1 MAYSQSHRYNA
12 RPAQKT
18 SEQKDESST
27 MSAKSASKHQ
37 TMADK
42 ADIHELYELS
52 VQNVEN
58 EVEFMQATFTSLTGR
73 TGYLFREDFCGTASA
88 SCQWV
93 RQGKDFQA
101 IGVDIEPSVLEW
113 GRNNRLSKLDSED
126 QARVSLIESD
136 VMTVETPKVDLLAAF
151 NFSFFIFDTR
161 DSLRAYFE
169 KVYDAIKDDGVFFCD
184 MFGGPEAQEETKEK
198 TKHKKHGFSY
208 IWHQA
213 TFHPITNFIRCHIHF
228 KFKDGSKIK
237 KAFTYEWRL
246 WSAPEIRELLL
257 EAGFKKATV
266 YWEGEDEDG
275 DGNGEFAPDEKGVAD
290 LAWIAYIVAEKS
302 YYY

>member
-1 MAYSQSHRYNA
+1 
-12 RPAQKT
+12 
-18 SEQKDESST
+18 

-52 VQNVEN
+52 VQNVEH
-58 EVEFMQATFTSLTGR
+58 EIEFLQVTFKSLTGR
-73 TGYLFREDFCGTASA
+73 TAYLFREDFCGTASA

-93 RQGKDFQA
+93 RQGSDFQA

-113 GRNNRLSKLDSED
+113 GRLNRIAKLDSEN
-126 QARVSLIESD
+126 QARVSLIEAD
-136 VMTVETPKVDLLAAF
+136 VLTVETPKVDLLAAF

-161 DSLRAYFE
+161 NSLRTYFE
-169 KVYDAIKDDGVFFCD
+169 KAHAALKDDGVFFCD

-198 TKHKKHGFSY
+198 TKHEEHGFSY

-213 TFHPITNFIRCHIHF
+213 KFHPITNFIRCHIHF
-228 KFKDGSKIK
+228 HFKDGSKIK

-246 WSAPEIRELLL
+246 WSAPEIKELLL
-257 EAGFKKATV
+257 EAGFSKATV

-275 DGNGEFAPDEKGVAD
+275 EGNGEFTPDEKGEAD
-290 LAWIAYIVAEKS
+290 LAWIAYVVAEK
-302 YYY
+302 

>member
-1 MAYSQSHRYNA
+1 
-12 RPAQKT
+12 
-18 SEQKDESST
+18 
-27 MSAKSASKHQ
+27 MSAKSANKMQ

-58 EVEFMQATFTSLTGR
+58 EVEFLQATFKTLRGR
-73 TGYLFREDFCGTASA
+73 TAYQFREDFCGTASI

-93 RQGKDFQA
+93 RQGNEYSA
-101 IGVDIEPSVLEW
+101 IGVDIEPSVLDW
-113 GRNNRLSKLDSED
+113 GRKNRVSKLATED

-161 DSLRAYFE
+161 DLLRAYFKE
-169 KVYDAIKDDGVFFCD
+169 AHAALKDDGVFFCD
-184 MFGGPEAQEETKEK
+184 MFGGPEAQEETREK

-213 TFHPITNFIRCHIHF
+213 KFHPITNFIRCHIHF
-228 KFKDGSKIK
+228 HFKDGSKLK

-246 WSAPEIRELLL
+246 WSAPEIKELLL
-257 EAGFKKATV
+257 EAGFKTATV
-266 YWEGEDEDG
+266 YWEGEDEEG

-290 LAWIAYIVAEKS
+290 LAWIAYIVAEK
-302 YYY
+302 